1 MILVLK
7 EIILSQQIVVAVQET
22 INFIVVIALD

>member
-7 EIILSQQIVVAVQET
+7 EIILSQQIVVAVQKT